1 MFVVSW
7 IAAIVYY
14 ALLIF
19 VFAMWGRLIFDF
31 VQALIRSWRPRGVI
45 LVIVNIIYTLTDPP
59 LKAVRRFIRP
69 VSFGAISL
77 DFGWTV
83 VMLGAIF
90 AMYIVEMIQFSI

>member
-7 IAAIVYY
+7 ITAIVYY

>member
-7 IAAIVYY
+7 ITAIVYY

-31 VQALIRSWRPRGVI
+31 VQAFIRSWRPRGVI

-59 LKAVRRFIRP
+59 LKVVRRFIRP

>member
-59 LKAVRRFIRP
+59 LKVVRRFIRP
-69 VSFGAISL
+69 VSFGVISL